1 MWLSKWEASHCWHQ
15 APRRP
20 LGGSLLHCLR
30 ITSQRELARLCIA
43 GALIN
48 REETGTK
55 PLRAVNS
62 FHRQDW
68 LTWCAYQAAGG
79 HSEAAAFYIAAVW
92 LLRWGVAR
100 VELSCFRSVE
110 QNKCC
115 LEERFFLS
123 LALVWIVSADCCLC
137 FCWCLDWKRLL
148 LFLFVCLFFIPR

>member
-1 MWLSKWEASHCWHQ
+1 MWVSKWEASHCWHQ
-15 APRRP
+15 APCRP

-68 LTWCAYQAAGG
+68 LIWCAYQAAGG

-92 LLRWGVAR
+92 LLWWGVAR

-115 LEERFFLS
+115 LEERVFIS
-123 LALVWIVSADCCLC
+123 C
-137 FCWCLDWKRLL
+137 FGLDSFCRLL
-148 LFLFVCLFFIPR
+148 LVFLLVFGLEKIVVVFVCLFVLYT